1 MPKTIRYTLLS
12 LRDLAVSAGPFVF
25 LAIALLVLAYWWLD
39 PNPPKRVTL
48 ATGPAQSAY
57 EEFGKRYAKALAVE
71 GIEVVQV
78 ASEGSA
84 ANLQLLRDGKVDLG
98 FVQGGTS
105 DYTEADEEKL
115 ASLGSLFVEPLWLF
129 YREESARKV
138 IATATERSDGP
149 PRASSAPIPDERGSA
164 PPKAREATNVGA
176 KRSDGPP
183 RASSAPSGGSAVREA
198 TSVGATL
205 SALSQ
210 LQGLRI
216 NMGSPGSGVPS
227 LMNKL
232 LESNRIDPSTLK
244 VSTLTQTPATVAF
257 LGGELDAIVF
267 ASAPESL
274 MVQMLLQTPGV
285 KLMNFS
291 QSEAYSRRFSFLS
304 PVRLPRGVVDL
315 AGNIPPE
322 DVRLVAPTT
331 ALITQQKTH
340 PALLQLFAQAGNQ
353 IHGGAGWFKR
363 AREYPNIEN
372 NELPIAKEAERA
384 MKADTP
390 MMQRYLSFW
399 VANLIERMWLVMGI
413 IIAILLPLSRIVPP
427 LYAFRVR
434 SRIFRWYGQLRNI
447 EMRIPNE
454 DNGELLKELEQL
466 ESRAEKV
473 SVPLSYTDELYA
485 LRSNIHL
492 VRRKLLRT

>member
-12 LRDLAVSAGPFVF
+12 LRDLAVSVGPFIF
-25 LAIALLVLAYWWLD
+25 LAVALLLLAYWWLD

-57 EEFGKRYAKALAVE
+57 EEFGKRYAKALATE
-71 GIEVVQV
+71 GIEVVMMP
-78 ASEGSA
+78 SEGSA

-105 DYTEADEEKL
+105 DYSDADEEQL

-138 IATATERSDGP
+138 TSTATL
-149 PRASSAPIPDERGSA
+149 
-164 PPKAREATNVGA
+164 T
-176 KRSDGPP
+176 
-183 RASSAPSGGSAVREA
+183 
-198 TSVGATL
+198 
-205 SALSQ
+205 ALTQ
-210 LQGLRI
+210 LAGLRI
-216 NMGSPGSGVPS
+216 NMGTPGSGVPS
-227 LMNKL
+227 LMAKL
-232 LESNRIDPSTLK
+232 LESNRIDPATLQ
-244 VSTLTQTPATVAF
+244 VSRLAQTPATVAF

-285 KLMNFS
+285 KLMNFA

-331 ALITQQKTH
+331 ALITRTSTH

-384 MKADTP
+384 IKNGAP
-390 MMQRYLSFW
+390 LLQRYLTFW
-399 VANLIERMWLVMGI
+399 VANLIERMWLVLSI
-413 IIAILLPLSRIVPP
+413 IIALLLPLSRIVPP
-427 LYAFRVR
+427 LYEFRVR

-447 EMRIPNE
+447 EVRIETE
-454 DNGELLKELEQL
+454 DNNVLLQELNVL
-466 ESRAEKV
+466 ESNAEKV
-473 SVPLSYTDELYA
+473 TVPLSYTDELYA
-485 LRSNIHL
+485 LRGNIQL
-492 VRRKLLRT
+492 VRKKLLRTEPVPG